1 MKLSTTI
8 RYGTRLM
15 LDMAEQQGKGPIR
28 IKTIAKRQGIS
39 EKYLEKIVRLLRKA
53 GLVDG
58 LRGPGGGYMLALTP
72 DKISLADI
80 LEAVQ
85 GKVELCPCLNEPE
98 QCQKHEDCKTR
109 KVWNDIN
116 QIIWTK
122 LKGISLI
129 DLRDSA
135 CPSEEELGSS
145 SHWSMKGI
153 KVK

>member
-15 LDMAEQQGKGPIR
+15 LDMAEQKGKGPIR

-58 LRGPGGGYMLALTP
+58 LRGPGGGYMLAVPP
-72 DKISLADI
+72 DKITLADI

-98 QCQKHEDCKTR
+98 QCEKHEDCKTR

-116 QIIWTK
+116 QTIWMK
-122 LKGISLI
+122 LKGITLT

-153 KVK
+153 KV